1 MCMYVCMYVCVCESE
16 CVCVCSTHT
25 HCVLYNNTTMDI
37 RYIYIH
43 RARDTYSLALCIYKS

>member
-1 MCMYVCMYVCVCESE
+1 MCMYVCMYVCESE

-43 RARDTYSLALCIYKS
+43 RARDKYSLALCIYKS

>member
-1 MCMYVCMYVCVCESE
+1 MYVYVCMCVCESE
-16 CVCVCSTHT
+16 CVCSTHT

-43 RARDTYSLALCIYKS
+43 RARDKYSLALCIYKS